1 MNERKQVQLAQHNNS
16 DTWSGGNTQG
26 SRFTH
31 KENMGWNLF
40 GSPYLCAMNYDDMEY
55 GRVIYGYMGAEGYKA
70 VNTDVTENPG
80 IEGHIPA
87 GDAVFTQTA
96 TLETEETFGVSQTA
110 KDGGASAKEGDASGG
125 MADISVAITRTGETR
140 AADGGEP
147 VGDVLQLNA
156 VEPVKARTDFDISA
170 DGVKWMADGAV
181 QIYAVMGGGRYSL
194 LSAVNVE
201 GEVAIGVTVPEAGMY
216 TIAVPDDCL
225 ADGYETVVLEDNVAH
240 KTVDLLEG
248 GYDFT
253 TAVPGDI
260 EGRFAVS
267 FNRMVDDGRNEG
279 IRAYS
284 AQPGMVRVEGVEAGD
299 RISVYSADGIM
310 VAQRVAASSAEDI
323 SASVAAVAVVKVE
336 RDGKTVKTVKLK
348 IKN

>member
-1 MNERKQVQLAQHNNS
+1 M
-16 DTWSGGNTQG
+16 
-26 SRFTH
+26 
-31 KENMGWNLF
+31 
-40 GSPYLCAMNYDDMEY
+40 
-55 GRVIYGYMGAEGYKA
+55 
-70 VNTDVTENPG
+70 
-80 IEGHIPA
+80 
-87 GDAVFTQTA
+87 
-96 TLETEETFGVSQTA
+96 
-110 KDGGASAKEGDASGG
+110 
-125 MADISVAITRTGETR
+125 
-140 AADGGEP
+140 
-147 VGDVLQLNA
+147 
-156 VEPVKARTDFDISA
+156 
-170 DGVKWMADGAV
+170 
-181 QIYAVMGGGRYSL
+181 
-194 LSAVNVE
+194 
-201 GEVAIGVTVPEAGMY
+201 
-216 TIAVPDDCL
+216 PDDCL

-267 FNRMVDDGRNEG
+267 FNRMVDDGCNDG